1 MALRASASW
10 TAWGPY
16 ESVTPVVT
24 TPKGSHG
31 ANYARARGKEK
42 RREALKRKN
51 KEKGRG
57 VRTTGR
63 RGRYREQ
70 DVSREEKEE
79 RNVRGRPNERTEI
92 QGTEG
97 NQHLFFA
104 MHSGS
109 KEPC

>member
-31 ANYARARGKEK
+31 ANYAREREREREK
-42 RREALKRKN
+42 RKEAAVKRKN

-57 VRTTGR
+57 GVYG
-63 RGRYREQ
+63 
-70 DVSREEKEE
+70 
-79 RNVRGRPNERTEI
+79 
-92 QGTEG
+92 
-97 NQHLFFA
+97 
-104 MHSGS
+104 
-109 KEPC
+109 